1 MNTNLYAYFL
11 AVAEEK
17 SITKAAE
24 KLYVS
29 QQALSA
35 QIQRLEETL
44 GVALFDRKPA
54 FRLTAA
60 GERLISYC
68 QTICESERHLIA
80 EMAELGHA
88 GTIRLVIGCTRQ
100 RSSIYFPEIWRRY
113 HALHP
118 NVIFSLIERDSDR
131 LVSMVQSGELDVAV
145 VVNAEEDP
153 SYTRLPLTVE
163 PPCCV
168 ISRNVIAQ
176 HWPDGVEDFISK
188 NRYGVDLARIA
199 DFPFI
204 LLSRNNGLRVS
215 LDAYFKANKITPNVL
230 FETSIHELVYKLSAR
245 GSGVG
250 IMSRMFFSKKENI
263 VDTEDPY
270 YILPLLNDVKPSR
283 SYVLVRKGLNSTQ
296 FTDLAAVICSVMV
309 AGVPE
314 TSRFIELHN
323 EKTDRILIPKR

>member
-11 AVAEEK
+11 TVAEEK

-68 QTICESERHLIA
+68 QTICESERHLLT
-80 EMAELGHA
+80 EMAELSHA
-88 GTIRLVIGCTRQ
+88 GTTKLVIGCTRQ
-100 RSSIYFPEIWRRY
+100 RASIYFPEIWKRY

-118 NVIFSLIERDSDR
+118 NVIFSMAERDSDR
-131 LVSMVQSGELDVAV
+131 LISMVQNGELDVAV

-168 ISRNVIAQ
+168 ISRSVIERC
-176 HWPDGVEDFISK
+176 WKGGLEDFISK
-188 NRYGVDLARIA
+188 NRYGVDLAKLA

-204 LLSRNNGLRVS
+204 LLSRNNRLRISV
-215 LDAYFKANKITPNVL
+215 DTFFKANKITPNVV
-230 FETSIHELVYKLSAR
+230 FETSLHELVYELSAK

-263 VDTEDPY
+263 IDTEEPH

-314 TSRFIELHN
+314 TSRSIELHN
-323 EKTDRILIPKR
+323 EKADRMLIPGK